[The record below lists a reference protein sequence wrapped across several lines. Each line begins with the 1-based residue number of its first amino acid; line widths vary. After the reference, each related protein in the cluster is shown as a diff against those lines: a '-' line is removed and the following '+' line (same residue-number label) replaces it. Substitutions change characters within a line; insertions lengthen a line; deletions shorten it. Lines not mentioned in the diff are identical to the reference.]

1 VQHFIEKRKAPRIN
15 KSLPIKLNRKDFDVI
30 TETKNISC
38 IGVYCA
44 VPKYIEPMTK
54 LKIVLIIPKH
64 PGSKSSNQTIE
75 CKGVV
80 VRTDVLEN
88 NNYNIAIFFNEI
100 KERDKQKISSYVE
113 HYLHSHYSS
122 NLK

>member
-1 VQHFIEKRKAPRIN
+1 VQHFIERRRAPRITR
-15 KSLPIKLNRKDFDVI
+15 SLPIKLNKKDFDVI

-38 IGVYCA
+38 IGAYCT

-54 LKIVLIIPKH
+54 LKIVLIIPKY
-64 PGSKSSNQTIE
+64 PGSKSSTQTIE

-80 VRTDVLEN
+80 VRTEALEN

-113 HYLHSHYSS
+113 HYLHSHSGS